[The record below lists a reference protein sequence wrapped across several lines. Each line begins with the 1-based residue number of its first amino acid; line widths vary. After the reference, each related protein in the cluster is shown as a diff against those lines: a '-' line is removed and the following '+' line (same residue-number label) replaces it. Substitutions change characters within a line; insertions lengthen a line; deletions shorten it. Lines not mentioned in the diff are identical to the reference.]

1 MRIFGL
7 PFGKQN
13 HLLPFD
19 ENPPLKGDNLDYQK
33 FIILASPRTGSSYL
47 VSLLGSHTQTI
58 CYGEIII
65 SLKSFSSYYPGY
77 DSERFTAFRDK
88 YPIKFMEKLIFRK
101 YPSNI
106 AAVGFK
112 IFYQQAR
119 QGRLKK
125 VWPYL
130 KNLPDLKIIHLKRKN
145 LLKSYLSYRLTKIT
159 NVWQIHDASQV
170 TKDIKIQLGYN
181 DCLDYFLRMQK
192 WIDQCNIL
200 FKDSRVLE
208 VFYED
213 LDKDCSKETNR
224 IQKFLNLETETLR
237 SSLKKLNIH
246 PLTETISNYW
256 ELKEKF
262 KNTYWVNFFE
272 E

>member
-7 PFGKQN
+7 SFGKQN

-19 ENPPLKGDNLDYQK
+19 KNPHPKGNNLNYQK
-33 FIILASPRTGSSYL
+33 FIILASPRIGSNYL
-47 VSLLGSHTQTI
+47 VSLLGSHTQVI
-58 CYGEIII
+58 CYGEIIN
-65 SLKSFSSYYPGY
+65 SQGVLFDYPEY
-77 DSERFTAFRDK
+77 DPKRVTAFRDK
-88 YPIKFMEKLIFRK
+88 YPIKFMKKLIFRK
-101 YPSNI
+101 YASNI

-112 IFYQQAR
+112 IFYHQAR

-145 LLKSYLSYRLTKIT
+145 LLKSYLSDRLAETT
-159 NVWQIHDASQV
+159 NVWQIYDASQV
-170 TKDIKIQLGYN
+170 TKDIKIQLGY
-181 DCLDYFLRMQK
+181 DECLDYFLRRQK
-192 WIDQCNIL
+192 RIDQCNVL
-200 FKDSRVLE
+200 FKDSHVLE

-224 IQKFLNLETETLR
+224 IQKFLNLEIETLW
-237 SSLKKLNIH
+237 SSLKKQNIR

-262 KNTYWVNFFE
+262 KNTYWINFFE